1 VTFGGQ
7 TGVDPLFAEMM
18 PVERKNF
25 EELRNS
31 TGMSN
36 FNKSIFH

>member
-1 VTFGGQ
+1 VKFGGQ
-7 TGVDPLFAEMM
+7 TGVDPLFYEMM

-36 FNKSIFH
+36 FTVS